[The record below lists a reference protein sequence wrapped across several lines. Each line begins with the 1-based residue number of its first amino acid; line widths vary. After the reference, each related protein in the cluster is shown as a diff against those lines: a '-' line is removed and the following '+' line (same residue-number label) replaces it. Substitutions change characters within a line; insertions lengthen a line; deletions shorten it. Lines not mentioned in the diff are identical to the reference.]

1 MAAEHYKLTVNFD
14 DNIEKVEFTGQ
25 MVVTVTDA
33 NKGQEIDVTLGG
45 VGYETDVNVTCKNGY
60 KLKSAILSGGWQTDI
75 AEPLTNPFKV
85 YPVGNGQG
93 TITLASEAESS
104 SAVKSVSNKNLTK
117 FKQKCDETYAK
128 IGERGGGMTGYT
140 VTVEQDSLAGIPSP
154 SIVFEKADGTTQTVT
169 SSASATTVN
178 NVVKIWAEIGMAGNL
193 FGVSGGINLLTTL
206 IGYSNRQLHVYSVSS
221 DGEIKG
227 GGGGL

>member
-85 YPVGNGQG
+85 YPVGSGQG

-104 SAVKSVSNKNLTK
+104 STKTVSSDNLAR
-117 FKQKCDETYAK
+117 FKQKCDETYMP
-128 IGERGGGMTGYT
+128 IGSRGGTISGYT
-140 VTVEQDSLAGIPSP
+140 VTVEKDSLAGISSP

-169 SSASATTVN
+169 SSASSTIVN
-178 NVVKIWAEIGMAGNL
+178 NVVRIWAKPGVDGNGL
-193 FGVSGGINLLTTL
+193 SVSGGINKLTSFIDANDKNIT
-206 IGYSNRQLHVYSVSS
+206 VYSVY
-221 DGEIKG
+221 GEGKILRG
-227 GGGGL
+227 GGIG